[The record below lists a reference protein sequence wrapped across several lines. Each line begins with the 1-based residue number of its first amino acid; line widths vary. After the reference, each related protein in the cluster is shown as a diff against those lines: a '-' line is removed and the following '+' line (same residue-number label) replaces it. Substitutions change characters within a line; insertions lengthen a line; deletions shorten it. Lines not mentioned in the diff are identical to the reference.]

1 MSSDQPS
8 ASGQSDLE
16 ARAGVRL
23 GRISSSGAD
32 LDEAAM
38 VAARAFFHDPF
49 FEYLDS
55 RGVTRARG
63 LAIFFRA
70 SVAAAG
76 AHARLLGARDG
87 EGRLMGVSVVLDPD
101 SYPLPASSQARQMA
115 GALRA
120 LALRPQAI
128 PAGIRYLLAID
139 QAHPKE
145 RLWYLQL
152 LVVDPLAQRRGIG
165 GLLQADMLR
174 RADEEGVG
182 CYLETQKPQNI
193 AYYRRFGYD
202 LVDHLIPVPGGPPL
216 YTMRRDPL

>member
-1 MSSDQPS
+1 MRSDEPS

-23 GRISSSGAD
+23 GRISPSGAE
-32 LDEAAM
+32 LDESAM

-55 RGVTRARG
+55 RGITRARG

-70 SVAAAG
+70 SIAAAG
-76 AHARLLGARDG
+76 PHAHLLGARDAD
-87 EGRLMGVSVVLDPD
+87 GRLMGVSVVLDPD
-101 SYPLPASSQARQMA
+101 SYPLPAASQARQMA

-120 LALRPQAI
+120 LALRPQAV
-128 PAGIRYLLAID
+128 PAGVRYLLAID

-174 RADEEGVG
+174 RAGEEGVG

-216 YTMRRDPL
+216 YTMRRDPQ